1 MLNTSTQP
9 PSSNVFVMFVS
20 TETHAPCSRVSKYPT
35 GQLPKKNTDGSST
48 PTLDKHGPMLCTIST
63 QNGLLCNLQVNVKN
77 QTFCNGSDLNNGV
90 VVSPQD
96 FSTTKFHSQ
105 PDGDT
110 AVTCSMIKTTNVSVT
125 EFSTHSLTVIK
136 NNQLSSV
143 LTQPLLRDVNTS
155 RENGTIF
162 ANSLLKS

>member
-1 MLNTSTQP
+1 
-9 PSSNVFVMFVS
+9 MFVS
-20 TETHAPCSRVSKYPT
+20 TETHAPFSRVSRYQT
-35 GQLPKKNTDGSST
+35 GQLPKNNTDGSST
-48 PTLDKHGPMLCTIST
+48 LTPDKPGPTLCTIST
-63 QNGLLCNLQVNVKN
+63 QNGLLCNSQENVKN
-77 QTFCNGSDLNNGV
+77 QMFFNGSDLNNGV

-96 FSTTKFHSQ
+96 FSTMKSHSQ

-110 AVTCSMIKTTNVSVT
+110 AATCSMIKTTNVSVT